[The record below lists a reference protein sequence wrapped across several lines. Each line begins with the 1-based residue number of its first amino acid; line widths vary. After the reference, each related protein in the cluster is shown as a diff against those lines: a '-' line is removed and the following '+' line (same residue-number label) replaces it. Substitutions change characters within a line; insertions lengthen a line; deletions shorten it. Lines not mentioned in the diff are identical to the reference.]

1 MKEIYTEIEIN
12 ASAKVVWDIL
22 MDFEDFT
29 NWNPFMKQISG
40 NPQVGSRIQ
49 VFLQPPNS
57 RGMTF
62 KPEILEYKP
71 EIKLRWIGNTL
82 IPKIFDGEPN
92 LIIKKINKDKV
103 LFIQKERFTGILVPI
118 LGGLLKNS
126 MLGFEM
132 MNKALKKEAEKR

>member
-1 MKEIYTEIEIN
+1 MN
-12 ASAKVVWDIL
+12 FD
-22 MDFEDFT
+22 DFP
-29 NWNPFMKQISG
+29 NWNPFMTQISG
-40 NPQVGSRIQ
+40 DPQKGSIIQ

-71 EIKLRWIGNTL
+71 EEKLRWIGNTY
-82 IPKIFDGEPN
+82 IPKIFDGEHS
-92 LIIKKINKDKV
+92 LILKKSNKDKV

-126 MLGFEM
+126 KQGFEM